1 MAKAAWRIS
10 SQGDRCLMVEFGQK
24 VDRET
29 NLRAR
34 ALAQYL
40 VDHPLPGVLDVVP
53 AFTSVAIHYRP
64 EVLVEPA
71 GDGLPYDR
79 LAERVEQVL
88 QTGVERKAPAQRRVE
103 IPVCYGGDF
112 GPDLE
117 EIARARKV
125 TPDELITIHSQSP
138 HVVYMLGFAPGF
150 PYIAGLDERLAMPRR
165 ATPRLKIPLGTIA
178 AVLTGLV
185 VYLLVAM
192 KLTAAADPES
202 LAHDPLVMARIA
214 VWPPI
219 ILIGLACATLSSAL
233 GWGYLDELHQAWVP
247 GRDSSIADV
256 GADAF
261 LHV

>member
-1 MAKAAWRIS
+1 MAKATWRIAP
-10 SQGDRCLMVEFGQK
+10 QGDRCLMVEFGQK

-64 EVLVEPA
+64 EALVDPA
-71 GDGLPYDR
+71 GNGLPYDW
-79 LAERVEQVL
+79 LAARVEQVL
-88 QTGVERKAPAQRRVE
+88 QAGVERKAPAQRRVE

-125 TPDELITIHSQSP
+125 TPDELITIHSRSP

-178 AVLTGLV
+178 IAGGQSV
-185 VYLLVAM
+185 VYTLETPGGWNLIGRTPLRVFTPETDPPCLLRAGDAVHFVPITLAQYQAQHD
-192 KLTAAADPES
+192 AAARR
-202 LAHDPLVMARIA
+202 A
-214 VWPPI
+214 
-219 ILIGLACATLSSAL
+219 
-233 GWGYLDELHQAWVP
+233 
-247 GRDSSIADV
+247 
-256 GADAF
+256 
-261 LHV
+261 

>member
-1 MAKAAWRIS
+1 MAKATWRIAP
-10 SQGDRCLMVEFGQK
+10 QGDRCLMVEFGQK

-40 VDHPLPGVLDVVP
+40 DDHPLPGVLDVVP

-64 EVLVEPA
+64 EALVEPA
-71 GDGLPYDR
+71 GNGLPYDR
-79 LAERVEQVL
+79 LAELIEQVL
-88 QTGVERKAPAQRRVE
+88 QAGVERKAPAQRRVE

-125 TPDELITIHSQSP
+125 APDELITIHSQSP

-178 AVLTGLV
+178 IAGGQSV
-185 VYLLVAM
+185 VYTLE
-192 KLTAAADPES
+192 TPGG
-202 LAHDPLVMARIA
+202 
-214 VWPPI
+214 WN
-219 ILIGLACATLSSAL
+219 LIGRTPLRVFTPETDPPCLLRAGDAVHFVPITLEQYRAQH
-233 GWGYLDELHQAWVP
+233 D
-247 GRDSSIADV
+247 
-256 GADAF
+256 DAAR
-261 LHV
+261 HA

>member
-40 VDHPLPGVLDVVP
+40 VNHPLPGVLDVVP
-53 AFTSVAIHYRP
+53 ALTSVAIHYRP
-64 EVLVEPA
+64 EALVEPA
-71 GDGLPYDR
+71 GSELPYDR
-79 LAERVEQVL
+79 LAARVERVL
-88 QTGVERKAPAQRRVE
+88 QAGVERKAPAQRRVE
-103 IPVCYGGDF
+103 IPVCYGGEF

-178 AVLTGLV
+178 IAGGQSV
-185 VYLLVAM
+185 VYTLETPGGWNLIGRTPLRVFTPETDPPCLLRAGDAVHFVPITLEQYRAQHD
-192 KLTAAADPES
+192 AAARR
-202 LAHDPLVMARIA
+202 A
-214 VWPPI
+214 
-219 ILIGLACATLSSAL
+219 
-233 GWGYLDELHQAWVP
+233 
-247 GRDSSIADV
+247 
-256 GADAF
+256 
-261 LHV
+261 

>member
-1 MAKAAWRIS
+1 MAKATWRIAP
-10 SQGDRCLMVEFGQK
+10 QGDRCLMVEFGQK

-40 VDHPLPGVLDVVP
+40 DDHPLPGVLDVVP

-64 EVLVEPA
+64 EALVEPA
-71 GDGLPYDR
+71 GNGLPYDR
-79 LAERVEQVL
+79 LAARVEQVL
-88 QTGVERKAPAQRRVE
+88 QAGVERKVPAQRRVE
-103 IPVCYGGDF
+103 IPVCYGGEF

-178 AVLTGLV
+178 IAGGQSV
-185 VYLLVAM
+185 VYTLETPGGWNLIGRTPLRVFTPETDPPCLLRAGDAVHFVPITLEQYRAQHD
-192 KLTAAADPES
+192 AAARR
-202 LAHDPLVMARIA
+202 A
-214 VWPPI
+214 
-219 ILIGLACATLSSAL
+219 
-233 GWGYLDELHQAWVP
+233 
-247 GRDSSIADV
+247 
-256 GADAF
+256 
-261 LHV
+261 

>member
-1 MAKAAWRIS
+1 MARATWRIAP
-10 SQGDRCLMVEFGQK
+10 QGDRCLMVEFGQK

-40 VDHPLPGVLDVVP
+40 DDHPLPGVLDVVP
-53 AFTSVAIHYRP
+53 AFTTVAIHYRP
-64 EVLVEPA
+64 EAFVEPA
-71 GDGLPYDR
+71 GNGLPYDR

-88 QTGVERKAPAQRRVE
+88 QAGVERKAPAQRRVE

-125 TPDELITIHSQSP
+125 TPDELIAIHSQSP
-138 HVVYMLGFAPGF
+138 HEVYMLGFAPGF

-178 AVLTGLV
+178 IAGGQSV
-185 VYLLVAM
+185 VYTLETPGGWNLIGRTPLRVFTPETDPPCLLRAGDAVHFVPITLAQYQAQHD
-192 KLTAAADPES
+192 AAARR
-202 LAHDPLVMARIA
+202 A
-214 VWPPI
+214 
-219 ILIGLACATLSSAL
+219 
-233 GWGYLDELHQAWVP
+233 
-247 GRDSSIADV
+247 
-256 GADAF
+256 
-261 LHV
+261 

>member
-1 MAKAAWRIS
+1 MAKATWRIS
-10 SQGDRCLMVEFGQK
+10 PQGDRCLMVEFGQK

-40 VDHPLPGVLDVVP
+40 DDHPLPGVLDVVP

-64 EVLVEPA
+64 EALVEA
-71 GDGLPYDR
+71 AANGLPYDL
-79 LAERVEQVL
+79 LAARVEQVL
-88 QTGVERKAPAQRRVE
+88 QAGVERKAPAQRRVE

-125 TPDELITIHSQSP
+125 TPEELITIHSQSP

-165 ATPRLKIPLGTIA
+165 ATPRLRIPLGTIA
-178 AVLTGLV
+178 IAGGQSV
-185 VYLLVAM
+185 VYTLETPGGWNLIGRTPLRVFTPETDPPCLLRAGDAVQFVPITLAQYQAQHD
-192 KLTAAADPES
+192 AAARR
-202 LAHDPLVMARIA
+202 A
-214 VWPPI
+214 
-219 ILIGLACATLSSAL
+219 
-233 GWGYLDELHQAWVP
+233 
-247 GRDSSIADV
+247 
-256 GADAF
+256 
-261 LHV
+261 

>member
-1 MAKAAWRIS
+1 MAKATWRIAP
-10 SQGDRCLMVEFGQK
+10 QGDRCLMVEFGQK

-40 VDHPLPGVLDVVP
+40 DDHPLPGVLDVVP

-64 EVLVEPA
+64 EALVEPA
-71 GDGLPYDR
+71 GNGLPYDR
-79 LAERVEQVL
+79 LAAHVERVL
-88 QTGVERKAPAQRRVE
+88 QAGVERKAPAQRRVE
-103 IPVCYGGDF
+103 IPVCYGGEF

-178 AVLTGLV
+178 IAGGQSV
-185 VYLLVAM
+185 VYTLE
-192 KLTAAADPES
+192 TPGG
-202 LAHDPLVMARIA
+202 
-214 VWPPI
+214 WN
-219 ILIGLACATLSSAL
+219 LIGRTPLRVFTPETDPPCLLRAGDAVHFVPITLEQYRAQH
-233 GWGYLDELHQAWVP
+233 D
-247 GRDSSIADV
+247 
-256 GADAF
+256 DAAR
-261 LHV
+261 HA